1 MDLDVFSDLEI
12 DQEINMRIFNAPKT
26 RRPENFVKSKNA
38 ADMAD
43 RINLEKDCRI
53 YAIIDGNFIF
63 FDLVWEIIK
72 KYGVKLEKLSISTL
86 SLSDDNVNAL
96 SVLIEEG
103 YIKKLDLIV
112 SDYFYS
118 HEKNNLVKYIYEQ
131 LDQTDDCFQFA
142 SASTHTKIITFVTEK
157 GTKFVIHGSANLRSS
172 SNLEQILIEQSDAV
186 YDFFTEMHD
195 NIIDTYK
202 TIDKS
207 VRRTK
212 LWNAIN
218 K

>member
-1 MDLDVFSDLEI
+1 MKQNQQKDQFELNLNFNMDLDVFSDLEI

-103 YIKKLDLIV
+103 YVKKLDLIV

-118 HEKNNLVKYIYEQ
+118 HEKKQ
-131 LDQTDDCFQFA
+131 PR
-142 SASTHTKIITFVTEK
+142 KI
-157 GTKFVIHGSANLRSS
+157 HLRAIR
-172 SNLEQILIEQSDAV
+172 SNRRL
-186 YDFFTEMHD
+186 F
-195 NIIDTYK
+195 
-202 TIDKS
+202 S
-207 VRRTK
+207 VRQRI
-212 LWNAIN
+212 NAHENNYIRN
-218 K
+218 RKRNEICNSRKRKP